1 MPWPCSSLTA
11 ARALVGDSKST
22 NPYPLHLLVALSR
35 IALVE
40 IIGPNLNIGEVLKD
54 PGLLLILLLT
64 EVDQVLVSGVRAES
78 PNVEVGSG
86 QRLSVLAMARRWPA
100 TPIEPGREACHSSCQ
115 ARQERR
121 PSCACIPWPAWAR
134 GEELSGGRAQVVHQ
148 GGRSRGVFTHHAQ
161 AWTSWLLPGGLT
173 QQN

>member
-1 MPWPCSSLTA
+1 M
-11 ARALVGDSKST
+11 GDSKST

-86 QRLSVLAMARRWPA
+86 QRLSVLAMARR
-100 TPIEPGREACHSSCQ
+100 
-115 ARQERR
+115 
-121 PSCACIPWPAWAR
+121 
-134 GEELSGGRAQVVHQ
+134 
-148 GGRSRGVFTHHAQ
+148 
-161 AWTSWLLPGGLT
+161 
-173 QQN
+173 